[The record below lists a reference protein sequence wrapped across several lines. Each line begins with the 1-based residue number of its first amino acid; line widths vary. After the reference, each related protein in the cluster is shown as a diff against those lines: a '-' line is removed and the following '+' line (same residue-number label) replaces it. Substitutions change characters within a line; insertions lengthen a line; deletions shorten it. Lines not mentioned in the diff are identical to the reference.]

1 MEYVCLSWSRFP
13 ILTLWII
20 GMACYLNQS
29 SRSKNCFLSIHKAA
43 SIVLIT
49 VVYCASF
56 FLCTKVWIK
65 WNTYHNLYICLNAHN
80 FREVFKRQAILLIL
94 GKRWK
99 ETLAFYIFI
108 VNLPKWRIRTR
119 SLSILLLSGRKIS
132 FSGFIIDEGW
142 LSERKRLVA
151 RSWNSL

>member
-1 MEYVCLSWSRFP
+1 
-13 ILTLWII
+13 
-20 GMACYLNQS
+20 MACYLNQS

-80 FREVFKRQAILLIL
+80 FREVFKQTGYFIDFR
-94 GKRWK
+94 K
-99 ETLAFYIFI
+99 EM
-108 VNLPKWRIRTR
+108 K
-119 SLSILLLSGRKIS
+119 GDIS
-132 FSGFIIDEGW
+132 FLYLYCKLAQMENQDKEFIHTVHYLEEKFPSPD
-142 LSERKRLVA
+142 
-151 RSWNSL
+151 